1 MNLSIK
7 PHQYIF
13 LGFLTQTL
21 NKTKANTPTQRFR
34 TQWALWY
41 LTTSAMV
48 RNSRYSRSDYF
59 PLITAITESHSTNL
73 RWMCSEWYSFI
84 VMFIICLYDI
94 IWYYMI
100 NLYRFVLSFF
110 PLPNM
115 VQTCSNLSELSD
127 PFGFTEHQTSR
138 PMTDPWCWYINANIK
153 GVYWWDP
160 WHTIYIAAPLGSVM
174 GNGFDV
180 PK

>member
-100 NLYRFVLSFF
+100 LYDQSIQVCFIFF
-110 PLPNM
+110 PTPQYGSNM
-115 VQTCSNLSELSD
+115 FK
-127 PFGFTEHQTSR
+127 PFGAVGSFRIHRTSNIQTHDGS
-138 PMTDPWCWYINANIK
+138 MVL
-153 GVYWWDP
+153 VY
-160 WHTIYIAAPLGSVM
+160 
-174 GNGFDV
+174 
-180 PK
+180 

>member
-100 NLYRFVLSFF
+100 LYDIIWSIYTGLFYLFSHSPIWFKH
-110 PLPNM
+110 
-115 VQTCSNLSELSD
+115 VQTFRSCRILSD
-127 PFGFTEHQTSR
+127 SPNIKH
-138 PMTDPWCWYINANIK
+138 PDPWRIHGAGILML
-153 GVYWWDP
+153 
-160 WHTIYIAAPLGSVM
+160 T
-174 GNGFDV
+174 
-180 PK
+180 